1 MSYIPPSDSV
11 KILNATGTT
20 INPAT
25 EETLQLLRRMVKLL
39 EPLATVDSSNRQRI
53 SLDSSIA
60 TVTVSNA
67 TASLLNANVNILLN
81 GNVDPRYQMIDIART
96 AYATGV
102 RANLKFT

>member
-11 KILNATGTT
+11 KILNTTGTT

-53 SLDSSIA
+53 ALDSPTSIV
-60 TVTVSNA
+60 VTQP
-67 TASLLNANVNILLN
+67 TASLLNANI
-81 GNVDPRYQMIDIART
+81 GSIGSVDPRFQFVDTARI
-96 AYATGV
+96 AYATSV